1 MDIERRSM
9 EIIEA
14 ELQVALP
21 EDIKPIVKRVIHAT
35 ADFSFAEA
43 LHFTRGVVP
52 LMRQMLASGAAVI
65 TDTNMAL
72 AGISRPAMQKL
83 GCEAHCFMAEPFIAQ
98 AARERGVTRA
108 AASVEHAASLYPRAV
123 YAVGNAPTA
132 LLRLTEYIEEGL
144 RPGLV
149 IGVPVG
155 FVNVTE
161 SKERAL
167 AACRKYAVPAILAMG
182 RKGGSTVAAAILNAL
197 LCQVADLTAPE
208 SRLG

>member
-1 MDIERRSM
+1 M
-9 EIIEA
+9 
-14 ELQVALP
+14 
-21 EDIKPIVKRVIHAT
+21 KRVIHTT
-35 ADFSFAEA
+35 ADFDYAENLRFTQDAVRQAHTA
-43 LHFTRGVVP
+43 LAGGTI
-52 LMRQMLASGAAVI
+52 I
-65 TDTNMAL
+65 TDSNMAL

-167 AACRKYAVPAILAMG
+167 AACIKYAVPAILAMG

-197 LCQVADLTAPE
+197 LYQAADLTAPE

>member
-1 MDIERRSM
+1 M
-9 EIIEA
+9 
-14 ELQVALP
+14 
-21 EDIKPIVKRVIHAT
+21 
-35 ADFSFAEA
+35 
-43 LHFTRGVVP
+43 
-52 LMRQMLASGAAVI
+52 
-65 TDTNMAL
+65 
-72 AGISRPAMQKL
+72 
-83 GCEAHCFMAEPFIAQ
+83 
-98 AARERGVTRA
+98 
-108 AASVEHAASLYPRAV
+108 EHAASLYPRAV

-132 LLRLTEYIEEGL
+132 LLRLTEYMEEGL

-167 AACRKYAVPAILAMG
+167 AACIKYAVPAILAMG

-197 LCQVADLTAPE
+197 LYQAADLTAPE